1 MTITANPSVRQ
12 VLTTVAVDPR
22 YPGITR
28 KRLISWPH
36 LAVVAVA
43 YGVFIGASW
52 AFLAGDLPFLV
63 MLPLN
68 MFAIFASFTPM
79 HDAMHRS
86 VSSNERVGNWV
97 GAFSIF
103 LLVPGLTTVPFRTL
117 HMEHHRW
124 TGDRE
129 KDPDVPLV
137 ETPKKY
143 LLAVLM
149 FPEYLWI
156 KFYLGKLAR
165 NRPRTEVV
173 VFAMSIVVYVGVHIG
188 FLLSP
193 WAWQFTLCWLI
204 PQKLG
209 MVVLIYAFGHIQH
222 PENADWESS
231 PFQATVVVRTLP
243 VTKVFWLGQTDHCIH
258 HAFPHIPFHRYHQVW
273 ELGDSILRKQG
284 IPERTLFRKPRGI
297 QWPRAPYGATQKARV
312 LEAADVGR
320 ETRTYVLAGVNGRLQ
335 TFAAGSHIDVHLP
348 SGRVRQYSLC
358 NAPGEAYRIAVRRE
372 TNGRGGSA
380 EMHDTL
386 RVGTELTISEPRN
399 NFALGDAARHVLIA
413 GGIGITPL
421 LSMAHQ
427 LRWEERDF
435 SLHVCARDADSVPF
449 GTVLGELPFADRVQV
464 HLDGTT
470 GRSSLT
476 PREALGQWDG
486 SAALYLCGPAGFMDW
501 VAHEASGLGWAPE
514 AVHRE
519 SFTAPVY
526 DIRDNKPFE
535 VVLARSGTTLAVP
548 ADRQI
553 LDVLIEHDVPVAWGC
568 SQGVCGTC
576 VTRVVDGE
584 PEHRDAVLS
593 PGARAANTAMCVC
606 VSRATSSRLVL
617 DL

>member
-22 YPGITR
+22 YPGIAR

-36 LAVVAVA
+36 LVVVAVA

-52 AFLAGDLPFLV
+52 AFLAGNLPFLV

-86 VSSNERVGNWV
+86 VSSNERVGNAI
-97 GAFSIF
+97 GALSIF

-137 ETPKKY
+137 ETRKRY

-165 NRPRTEVV
+165 NRPRNEVV
-173 VFAMSIVVYVGVHIG
+173 VFVASIVVYLGVHIG

-231 PFQATVVVRTLP
+231 PFQATVVVRTSP
-243 VTKVFWLGQTDHCIH
+243 ATKVFWLGQTDHCIH
-258 HAFPHIPFHRYHQVW
+258 HAFPHIPFHRYHKIW
-273 ELGDSILRKQG
+273 ELGDSILRRQG
-284 IPERTLFRKPRGI
+284 IPERTVFRKPREI
-297 QWPRAPYGATQKARV
+297 QWPRAPYETTQRARV
-312 LEAADVGR
+312 LEAADVGS
-320 ETRTYVLAGVNGRLQ
+320 EVRTYVLAAVDGQLPP
-335 TFAAGSHIDVHLP
+335 FAAGSHIDVHLP

-358 NAPGEAYRIAVRRE
+358 SAPGEDYRIAVRRE
-372 TNGRGGSA
+372 SNGRGGSA
-380 EMHDTL
+380 EVHDVL
-386 RVGTELTISEPRN
+386 RVGMELTISEPRN
-399 NFALGDAARHVLIA
+399 NFALNGAARHVLIA

-427 LRWEERDF
+427 LRADARDF
-435 SLHVCARDADSVPF
+435 DLHVCARDADSVPF
-449 GTVLGELPFADRVQV
+449 GAVLGELPFADRVHV
-464 HLDGTT
+464 HLDAAS
-470 GRSSLT
+470 GRSSL
-476 PREALGQWDG
+476 PAADVLGRWDG
-486 SAALYLCGPAGFMDW
+486 SAALYLCGPVGFMDW
-501 VAHEASGLGWAPE
+501 VAQQAVGLGWPGE
-514 AVHRE
+514 VIHRE

-526 DIRDNKPFE
+526 DIRDNAPFE
-535 VVLARSGTTLAVP
+535 VVLARSGITLAVP

-553 LDVLIEHDVPVAWGC
+553 LDVLIEHEVPIMWGC

-576 VTRVVDGE
+576 VTTVLDGE

-593 PGARAANTAMCVC
+593 PAARAANTAMCVC
-606 VSRATSSRLVL
+606 VSRASCPRLVL